1 MTKTQCIKTAVG
13 RKYCT
18 MQSKSSSI
26 ILYFKLSIISGFSL
40 HQASSST
47 PLFLLKPKRRT
58 LEICWKWSSFTHWGI
73 LHDSDLYTNRQTASL
88 LKKTWWDLSRN
99 AAGPQ
104 LHMEKEAEEA
114 SWCWLAQLFRI
125 TRWFRLETGT
135 LTETTFANGCRSPFP
150 FVMNQIYLMW

>member
-1 MTKTQCIKTAVG
+1 MTKTLCKMTAAG

-26 ILYFKLSIISGFSL
+26 ILYSKLSIISGFSL
-40 HQASSST
+40 HQASSRT

-58 LEICWKWSSFTHWGI
+58 LEMCWKWSSFTHSGI
-73 LHDSDLYTNRQTASL
+73 LHDSDLYTNHQTASL
-88 LKKTWWDLSRN
+88 FNITRWDLSRN
-99 AAGPQ
+99 AAEPQ
-104 LHMEKEAEEA
+104 PHVEKEAEEA
-114 SWCWLAQLFRI
+114 SWCWLAQLFRT
-125 TRWFRLETGT
+125 TRRFRLETGT